1 MLRIS
6 CREIYFTKATQA
18 SQIDFLIDKVKEIV
32 KEMGLPP
39 EYDVRIYKNVYSCC
53 GIGGLAMI
61 IEVVGPD
68 EETLKAIDLRA
79 MSRVLEFCEKEGFK
93 IGYHS
98 FGQYESIEK

>member
-18 SQIDFLIDKVKEIV
+18 SQIDSLSDKVKEIV

-39 EYDVRIYKNVYSCC
+39 EYDVRIYKNVYTCC
-53 GIGGLAMI
+53 GVGGLGMI

-79 MSRVLEFCEKEGFK
+79 ISKVLEFCEKEGYDV
-93 IGYHS
+93 GYHS
-98 FGQYESIEK
+98 FGQYESIPK